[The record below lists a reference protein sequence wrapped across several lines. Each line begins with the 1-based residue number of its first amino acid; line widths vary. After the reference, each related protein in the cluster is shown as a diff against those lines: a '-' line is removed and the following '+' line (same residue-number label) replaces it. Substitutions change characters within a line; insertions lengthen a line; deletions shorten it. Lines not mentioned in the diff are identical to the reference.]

1 MNTFSTN
8 NLPRDIALTQTKV
21 TEEKKGPFWAVYK
34 DAVEFGVNYAQK
46 TLFAC
51 RLE

>member
-21 TEEKKGPFWAVYK
+21 TEEKQEGTVLGS
-34 DAVEFGVNYAQK
+34 VQR
-46 TLFAC
+46 C
-51 RLE
+51 C